1 MVKGQVVR
9 GQWHVSSVLFNTA
22 VDLAGAPWRSN
33 EYCLCYFMSF
43 SWWHSGMYAIVW
55 WVEVVF
61 VTAAVIYLSPAA
73 DPAPLSLSDRVTRW
87 HFIAAII
94 R

>member
-22 VDLAGAPWRSN
+22 VDLAGDPMNIVCAI
-33 EYCLCYFMSF
+33 LCHF
-43 SWWHSGMYAIVW
+43 HGGSGIYGIVW

-73 DPAPLSLSDRVTRW
+73 DPAPLSDRVTRW
-87 HFIAAII
+87 HFIAAVI

>member
-22 VDLAGAPWRSN
+22 VDLAGDPMNIVCVIS
-33 EYCLCYFMSF
+33 CYF
-43 SWWHSGMYAIVW
+43 HPGSGIFGIVC

-61 VTAAVIYLSPAA
+61 VAAVIYLSPVA
-73 DPAPLSLSDRVTRW
+73 DPAPLSDRVTRW
-87 HFIAAII
+87 HFIAAVI

>member
-22 VDLAGAPWRSN
+22 VDLAGDPMNIVWAI
-33 EYCLCYFMSF
+33 LCHF
-43 SWWHSGMYAIVW
+43 HGGSGMYTIVW

-61 VTAAVIYLSPAA
+61 VTVAVIYLSPAA

-87 HFIAAII
+87 HFIAAVI